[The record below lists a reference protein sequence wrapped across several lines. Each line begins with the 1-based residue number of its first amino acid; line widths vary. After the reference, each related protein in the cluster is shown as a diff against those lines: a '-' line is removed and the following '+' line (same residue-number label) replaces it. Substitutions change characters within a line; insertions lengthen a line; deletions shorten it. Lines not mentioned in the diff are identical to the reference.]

1 MFIDVAVTSIDCP
14 VKGTRVIS
22 TDPRKSYVD
31 ARKLFGFPKLSGVSP
46 SQINY
51 PNLDLDV
58 NFHNLKYEFNTSING
73 EKKSCQ
79 FSATVQGFF

>member
-58 NFHNLKYEFNTSING
+58 NSPASMEKRSHANFLPQLKVFFNI
-73 EKKSCQ
+73 
-79 FSATVQGFF
+79 F